1 MKTNFSLSLIAAIIT
16 LASNVML
23 AQTIEETTTTSE
35 ESFWEDT
42 QLWGNAGVG
51 IGSKGWVINGG
62 ISLQHGSAVYGVFI
76 GSSSDEPNSQTTAGA
91 LYGVGGGNDLRYS
104 VAGGLAYVNN
114 SEVRFGTTTINP
126 DGTTTNNTETQET
139 NTIGIPLQAHV
150 SMNYYA
156 IGIDLG
162 LHACISAKSSV
173 AVTLGLNVG
182 KLW

>member
-1 MKTNFSLSLIAAIIT
+1 MKTNISLSLIAAIIA

-23 AQTIEETTTTSE
+23 AQTMEETTTSE

-62 ISLQHGSAVYGVFI
+62 MNLQHGSAVYGVFI
-76 GSSSDEPNSQTTAGA
+76 SSSSDEPNSQTTAGA
-91 LYGVGGGNDLRYS
+91 LYGVGGGNHLRYS

-114 SEVRFGTTTINP
+114 SEVRFGTTTIN
-126 DGTTTNNTETQET
+126 TETEET

-162 LHACISAKSSV
+162 LHACISVKSSV